1 MSEETAIQFQERD
14 FALLRG
20 LFESRVM
27 TLEHMAALY
36 FEDRKEAAKKRVQ
49 KLKAAGLLGE
59 RPRRVNE
66 PSVHFLTAKAFKLLS
81 DHGHLNGFPRFSAST
96 LEKRAQV
103 SSLTLRHELDIMDV
117 KAALCAAISK
127 TTNFKVVEFSTWPVL
142 YEFTARRPIASGA
155 ASEVLVKPDGFIR
168 IHEQEPD
175 GGLSEHTFF
184 LEVDRSTETLNTL
197 ALKAA
202 CYNDYYRRGG
212 LAVRNGQ
219 PASAYKDFPFR
230 VLMVCKTE
238 ERRNNAAE
246 RMLRNTPPVL
256 TQVWLTTV
264 TKIQADPLDPIWVRP
279 IDYCSQ
285 RGPVPDLQLE
295 FRLLTS
301 PEQTTGDS

>member
-1 MSEETAIQFQERD
+1 MGVNSSPDKPDSIQYQERD

-20 LFESRVM
+20 LFESRIM

-36 FEDRKEAAKKRVQ
+36 FDDRKEAAKKRIQ

-81 DHGHLNGFPRFSAST
+81 DHGHLAEYPKFSQST

-103 SSLTLRHELDIMDV
+103 SPITLRHELEIMDV
-117 KAALCAAISK
+117 KAALCAAIAK
-127 TTNFKVVEFSTWPVL
+127 TTTFKLVEFSTWPML
-142 YEFTARRPIASGA
+142 YEFTARRPAIGNAS
-155 ASEVLVKPDGFIR
+155 SSPVLVKPDGFIR

-184 LEVDRSTETLNTL
+184 LEVDRSTETQETL
-197 ALKAA
+197 ALRAGS
-202 CYNDYYRRGG
+202 YSDYYRSGG

-230 VLMVCKTE
+230 VLLVLKTA
-238 ERRNNAAE
+238 ERRDNMAKRLLETN
-246 RMLRNTPPVL
+246 PPVL
-256 TQVWLTTV
+256 TQVWLTTLP
-264 TKIQADPLDPIWVRP
+264 TLLAEPLGSVWVRP
-279 IDYCSQ
+279 VDYRNSSTANATK
-285 RGPVPDLQLE
+285 
-295 FRLLTS
+295 FALLT
-301 PEQTTGDS
+301 E